1 MITASHN
8 QVSDNGI
15 KIADPTGSMLS
26 QDWEPFA
33 DAIANA
39 IEPNDLIQLITE
51 FVKKED
57 IPIGKIQSAKIYL
70 GRDTRPSGE
79 VLLKAAK
86 QGFPYCSLR
95 LNIPLPT
102 GKHYQELHVSRILT
116 GNGVPAGI
124 KKKKTKILEDNWT
137 PVWDEEFLFPLT
149 VPELALLR
157 IEVHEYDKSE
167 KDDFGNDQ
175 MG

>member
-15 KIADPTGSMLS
+15 KIADPTGGMLS

-39 IEPNDLIQLITE
+39 VEPNDLIRLVTE

-57 IPIGKIQSAKIYL
+57 IPIGRIQSAKIYL

-86 QGFPYCSLR
+86 QGLALDSVLYIKRILGDAAEHAHSLR
-95 LNIPLPT
+95 NPLMVT
-102 GKHYQELHVSRILT
+102 TLELEQYMKPFSVFQVEPPIDHRKNKASNAMNRD
-116 GNGVPAGI
+116 A
-124 KKKKTKILEDNWT
+124 E
-137 PVWDEEFLFPLT
+137 
-149 VPELALLR
+149 
-157 IEVHEYDKSE
+157 
-167 KDDFGNDQ
+167 Q
-175 MG
+175 